1 MKDNNQEK
9 LWLTAHALGL
19 STTQILARKEFSQ
32 NEIEKINSLI
42 SRREAGEPLQYIM
55 GEADF
60 YGRDFIV
67 GEGVLIPRHDTETLI
82 EGVKKYFAPEEK
94 FSFLDFGTGSGC
106 IAITILLEFKN
117 SFAYMIEK
125 SDKALTFAK
134 KNLERYG
141 FTPPTFQATSPQT
154 ERQYPL
160 AKGRCQLVDREV
172 KKTTIDLI
180 ISNPPYISSG
190 EISKLDRTV
199 KDFEPSMALDGGT
212 DGTDFY
218 KMILSMAMKI
228 LKSKGYI
235 IFEMGN
241 LNQIN
246 IVKNFSDDFV
256 FVDEIFDTGNFPR
269 CLILRRRD

>member
-1 MKDNNQEK
+1 M
-9 LWLTAHALGL
+9 TAHALGL

-82 EGVKKYFAPEEK
+82 EGVKKYFAPEQK

-141 FTPPTFQATSPQT
+141 FTHV
-154 ERQYPL
+154 
-160 AKGRCQLVDREV
+160 KGRCQLIDREV
-172 KKTTIDLI
+172 KTSTIDLI
-180 ISNPPYISSG
+180 ISNPPYIPSD

-199 KDFEPSMALDGGT
+199 KDFEPSMALDGGI

-218 KMILSMAMKI
+218 KMILGFASKI
-228 LKSKGYI
+228 LKSNGYI

-246 IVKNFSDDFV
+246 IIKNFSDDFV

>member
-1 MKDNNQEK
+1 M
-9 LWLTAHALGL
+9 GL

-141 FTPPTFQATSPQT
+141 FTPYRDSPSVSARHLPVNG
-154 ERQYPL
+154 EAECKESPL
-160 AKGRCQLVDREV
+160 NKGRCQFIDREV
-172 KKTTIDLI
+172 KKSTIDLI
-180 ISNPPYISSG
+180 ISNPPYIPSG

>member
-1 MKDNNQEK
+1 M
-9 LWLTAHALGL
+9 TAHALGL

-60 YGRDFIV
+60 YGRDFYV

-141 FTPPTFQATSPQT
+141 FTPYRDSPSVSARHLLVNGEITST
-154 ERQYPL
+154 
-160 AKGRCQLVDREV
+160 V
-172 KKTTIDLI
+172 DLI
-180 ISNPPYISSG
+180 ISNPPYIPSG

-246 IVKNFSDDFV
+246 IIKNFSDDFV
-256 FVDEIFDTGNFPR
+256 FIDEVFDTGNFPR

>member
-1 MKDNNQEK
+1 M
-9 LWLTAHALGL
+9 GL

-134 KNLERYG
+134 KISNVTDLPLRPFRPPPRKRRGSLHLLRGDVNLL
-141 FTPPTFQATSPQT
+141 T
-154 ERQYPL
+154 ERL
-160 AKGRCQLVDREV
+160 
-172 KKTTIDLI
+172 KKRQST
-180 ISNPPYISSG
+180 
-190 EISKLDRTV
+190 
-199 KDFEPSMALDGGT
+199 
-212 DGTDFY
+212 
-218 KMILSMAMKI
+218 
-228 LKSKGYI
+228 
-235 IFEMGN
+235 
-241 LNQIN
+241 
-246 IVKNFSDDFV
+246 
-256 FVDEIFDTGNFPR
+256 
-269 CLILRRRD
+269 

>member
-1 MKDNNQEK
+1 M
-9 LWLTAHALGL
+9 TAHALGL

-141 FTPPTFQATSPQT
+141 FTPYRDSPSVSA
-154 ERQYPL
+154 RHLP
-160 AKGRCQLVDREV
+160 V
-172 KKTTIDLI
+172 
-180 ISNPPYISSG
+180 NG
-190 EISKLDRTV
+190 EAVST
-199 KDFEPSMALDGGT
+199 
-212 DGTDFY
+212 
-218 KMILSMAMKI
+218 
-228 LKSKGYI
+228 
-235 IFEMGN
+235 
-241 LNQIN
+241 
-246 IVKNFSDDFV
+246 
-256 FVDEIFDTGNFPR
+256 
-269 CLILRRRD
+269 C

>member
-1 MKDNNQEK
+1 
-9 LWLTAHALGL
+9 
-19 STTQILARKEFSQ
+19 
-32 NEIEKINSLI
+32 
-42 SRREAGEPLQYIM
+42 
-55 GEADF
+55 
-60 YGRDFIV
+60 
-67 GEGVLIPRHDTETLI
+67 
-82 EGVKKYFAPEEK
+82 
-94 FSFLDFGTGSGC
+94 
-106 IAITILLEFKN
+106 
-117 SFAYMIEK
+117 MIEK

-141 FTPPTFQATSPQT
+141 FTPYKDSPSVSARHLPVN
-154 ERQYPL
+154 EE
-160 AKGRCQLVDREV
+160 AESRCQFIDREV
-172 KKTTIDLI
+172 KTSTVDLI
-180 ISNPPYISSG
+180 ISNPPYIPSG

-246 IVKNFSDDFV
+246 IVKKFSDDFV

>member
-1 MKDNNQEK
+1 M
-9 LWLTAHALGL
+9 GL

-154 ERQYPL
+154 ERQSPL

-246 IVKNFSDDFV
+246 IVKNFGDDFV